1 MGVSKGKVITVERR
15 LKELGLADSYF
26 FFTRPVIAMRVDK
39 KTGVWTVYIGELD
52 KRFLGNRIIPA
63 TTLKLTFEEG
73 IGAIKV
79 LRVGRAY
86 GFGFEVKKERDG
98 CEDKDSKI

>member
-1 MGVSKGKVITVERR
+1 MAVVRGKVITVERR

-86 GFGFEVKKERDG
+86 GFGFEVKEECDG
-98 CEDKDSKI
+98 RG

>member
-1 MGVSKGKVITVERR
+1 MGVSKGKVITVERQ
-15 LKELGLADSYF
+15 LKDLGFADSYF
-26 FFTRPVIAMRVDK
+26 FFGKPAIAMRVDK

-86 GFGFEVKKERDG
+86 GFGFKVKEECDG
-98 CEDKDSKI
+98 RG

>member
-1 MGVSKGKVITVERR
+1 MAEGKVITVERR

-26 FFTRPVIAMRVDK
+26 FFGKPAIAMRVNK

-52 KRFLGNRIIPA
+52 KHFLGNRIIPT
-63 TTLKLTFEEG
+63 TTLNLSFEEG

-79 LRVGRAY
+79 LRVGRPY
-86 GFGFEVKKERDG
+86 GFEFEVIAEKG
-98 CEDKDSKI
+98 CDECGE

>member
-52 KRFLGNRIIPA
+52 KHFLGNRIIPT
-63 TTLKLTFEEG
+63 TTLNLSFEEG

-79 LRVGRAY
+79 LRVGRLY
-86 GFGFEVKKERDG
+86 GFGFEVIADKERV
-98 CEDKDSKI
+98 EREP